1 MAGSSPPRGACAC
14 VCKQESP
21 GVGVPPRHPPCWPGE
36 EDGGGHICHSVPP
49 PRQGLVGQKVLRC
62 KTIAEREIQL
72 VKGLVAISQ
81 ALKKKRGRRERKRG
95 GDVFMAFFIYLFHSF
110 SRGGSPS
117 PRLPLAPAW
126 ICLFKKLFR
135 VHICHI
141 YLTPTG

>member
-1 MAGSSPPRGACAC
+1 MCVRVRAARG
-14 VCKQESP
+14 
-21 GVGVPPRHPPCWPGE
+21 GGPPRHPPCRRGE
-36 EDGGGHICHSVPP
+36 EGGDTHICHSVPP
-49 PRQGLVGQKVLRC
+49 PQQGLVGQKVQRR

-81 ALKKKRGRRERKRG
+81 ALKKKREGGEGGKKGRG
-95 GDVFMAFFIYLFHSF
+95 GDVFMAFIYLFISLL

-117 PRLPLAPAW
+117 PRFPLAPAW

-141 YLTPTG
+141 YLTPSG